1 VTRLRLVRIFWVGAA
16 AIMVVAA
23 LVALGAVLRGD
34 FSDTDGRILITLGA
48 LLYCG
53 GAALAGLALADR
65 GPARRLGWAVAATAP
80 LGLALIV
87 WALWSFTFDGDGN
100 EIADKL
106 AWSAVLVLLVG
117 LMTTTDLL
125 LARAGRLVG
134 LARASAAFAAVA
146 ASLSIA
152 GIWTEDGGDAIVKT
166 VAALWILACLTY
178 FLVPILRRFTNAGV
192 EPTADRVLAT
202 LDGVDLV
209 LTRSGDG
216 VQIQLIAGERLTLR
230 RRP

>member
-1 VTRLRLVRIFWVGAA
+1 MTRLRLARIFWVGAA
-16 AIMVVAA
+16 AIMVVVA

-65 GPARRLGWAVAATAP
+65 GPARHLGWAVAATAP

-117 LMTTTDLL
+117 LMTTTGLL
-125 LARAGRLVG
+125 LARGGRLVR
-134 LARASAAFAAVA
+134 LAAASAAFAAAA

-192 EPTADRVLAT
+192 EPTADRVIAT
-202 LDGVDLV
+202 LNGVDLV

-216 VQIQLIAGERLTLR
+216 VQIDLTAGERLALR